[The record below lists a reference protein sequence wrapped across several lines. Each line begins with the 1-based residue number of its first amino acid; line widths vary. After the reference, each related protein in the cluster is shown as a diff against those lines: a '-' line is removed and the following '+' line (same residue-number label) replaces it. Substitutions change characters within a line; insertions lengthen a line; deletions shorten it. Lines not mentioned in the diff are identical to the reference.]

1 MAPSSSSGFG
11 SLGPAPAPAPTLPD
25 LHESE
30 LATCPF
36 HGSPRVGGLSGPQ
49 QSLRRGPHQGGVSVS
64 LTWVDAARTGFDW
77 LVGVRVAAG
86 GVTVA
91 GGDRVGRGIMFL
103 PLLSANC
110 PTLVP

>member
-1 MAPSSSSGFG
+1 
-11 SLGPAPAPAPTLPD
+11 
-25 LHESE
+25 
-30 LATCPF
+30 
-36 HGSPRVGGLSGPQ
+36 
-49 QSLRRGPHQGGVSVS
+49 
-64 LTWVDAARTGFDW
+64 